1 LILNDSESILPEAFN
16 ETIIKLIMKN
26 HNQIKNKNDLRPIS
40 LTNFADD
47 TGGIVKSLE
56 SVGYFFEEFKKWG
69 KASGASRNE
78 DKTKILAINSSYEKF
93 RNINFVE
100 NIKMLGITFDK
111 KAYPV

>member
-1 LILNDSESILPEAFN
+1 MILNDSESILPEAFN

-56 SVGYFFEEFKKWG
+56 SVGYFLKNSKNGEKSQEQVG
-69 KASGASRNE
+69 MR
-78 DKTKILAINSSYEKF
+78 TKQKF
-93 RNINFVE
+93 
-100 NIKMLGITFDK
+100 
-111 KAYPV
+111 